1 MRIPRAAAIALLAL
15 ALVGCTPDDPTPTSS
30 PSDTVKPTQ
39 SVTPE
44 PEQTTEAPVEPVGLS
59 AADYENL
66 HDSIASGNTAALEQY
81 LSNPVTFIIAASE
94 CCGPVTPLE
103 AISGLDYISAAVGPW
118 AEPSAAQLTQYRAG
132 YYVDYFPE
140 GAYVIQSS
148 DADPYVVSFEITG
161 DTVTGVFIGGGASL
175 LYP

>member
-1 MRIPRAAAIALLAL
+1 MRIPRVAAVALLAL
-15 ALVGCTPDDPTPTSS
+15 ALVGCTPDDPTPT
-30 PSDTVKPTQ
+30 PSETVKPTE

-44 PEQTTEAPVEPVGLS
+44 PVETTEAPVEPVGLS

-81 LSNPVTFIIAASE
+81 LTNPVNFIIAASE
-94 CCGPVTPLE
+94 CCGPLTPLE

-118 AEPSAAQLTQYRAG
+118 TEPSAAVLAQYRAG
-132 YYVDYFPE
+132 FYVDYFPE

-148 DADPYVVSFEITG
+148 DADPYVVSFQITG
-161 DTVTGVFIGGGASL
+161 EDVTGIFVGGGASL